1 MPQRIYQNFFELQRH
16 YKRNSMILYVLFVMA
31 MMIHVLFALLFF
43 MIIWYVIFG
52 DLSGFA
58 WFWVLILVPSYFIMS
73 VLYHYNKIIHDNE
86 FLLKDIDVT
95 RLFINI
101 SGVDLPVNH
110 FNDDEDDNKKK
121 KRQQVI
127 YAKDIKDFNPKYRR
141 YYEFAEQLAI
151 ASNIT
156 LPKLYVMDEMGV
168 NAFVAG
174 VNQANM
180 MLVVSKGR

>member
-16 YKRNSMILYVLFVMA
+16 YKRNSMVLYALFVMA
-31 MMIHVLFALLFF
+31 MMIHVLLALLFF

-73 VLYHYNKIIHDNE
+73 VLYHYNKISHDND

-95 RLFINI
+95 RLFINM

-110 FNDDEDDNKKK
+110 FNDDKDNNKNK

-127 YAKDIKDFNPKYRR
+127 YAKDIKDFEPKYRR
-141 YYEFAEQLAI
+141 YYEFA
-151 ASNIT
+151 
-156 LPKLYVMDEMGV
+156 
-168 NAFVAG
+168 
-174 VNQANM
+174 
-180 MLVVSKGR
+180 